1 MQTIF
6 GQVVYGFIV
15 LNVVGAGVLFL
26 ANFFC
31 RFFNPFDVL
40 D

>member
-6 GQVVYGFIV
+6 GSVVYGFIV
-15 LNVVGAGVLFL
+15 FNVVGAGVLFL
-26 ANFFC
+26 MNFLC